1 MKHIVA
7 FALLAARAASQ
18 DTAAAPKQRRL
29 RFGTYKD
36 EAPPVVAITE
46 SPSAEPAVAPTAEP
60 SLAPTAQCKQ
70 SGEPAYMVKTPA
82 AMPSKFAAALS
93 LVASIPLSSCKT

>member
-7 FALLAARAASQ
+7 LALLAARAASQ

-70 SGEPAYMVKTPA
+70 SGEPCIYGQDTCCN
-82 AMPSKFAAALS
+82 ALEVCGG
-93 LVASIPLSSCKT
+93 LVTGCFDPVVLL